1 MTGAGVHALVQEV
14 DGDAGLLRAGRERL
28 ADRVEAGEGR
38 QERRV
43 DVDARESGEEAGRE
57 ELHVT
62 GADHELDAVLGEPLR
77 HRRRRGSRG
86 RQSRSSGNAAAGTE
100 AALGAFERL
109 HSRRVRGDRGDG
121 QPCVE

>member
-1 MTGAGVHALVQEV
+1 M
-14 DGDAGLLRAGRERL
+14 DGDARLLRAGRERL

-57 ELHVT
+57 ELHVAR
-62 GADHELDAVLGEPLR
+62 ADHELDAVLGEPFR
-77 HRRRRGSRG
+77 HRLV
-86 RQSRSSGNAAAGTE
+86 ATLAAGKVLQRE
-100 AALGAFERL
+100 RGGRDGGALGAFERL

-121 QPCVE
+121 QLCVE